1 MIVIAD
7 TSVLLNLAF
16 LQQEQLLENLFQGAW
31 IPIAVRDEFV
41 RLTASTGRFAGLTL
55 PPQCRMKAVSSVPV
69 LLQTD
74 ARLDAGEREAL
85 ALALEMQAAAVLMDE
100 AAGRAAAAAV
110 GVTAIGTMGILLR
123 AKQQRLIAEIAPLLR
138 VLIVEA
144 RFRVSSE
151 LIRETLTL
159 AGELPR

>member
-1 MIVIAD
+1 
-7 TSVLLNLAF
+7 
-16 LQQEQLLENLFQGAW
+16 
-31 IPIAVRDEFV
+31 
-41 RLTASTGRFAGLTL
+41 
-55 PPQCRMKAVSSVPV
+55 MKAVSSVPV

-85 ALALEMQAAAVLMDE
+85 ALALEMQAAAVLMDK

-138 VLIVEA
+138 DLIVEA

-151 LIRETLTL
+151 LIRETLAL
-159 AGELPR
+159 ADELPH